1 MVLRNFMGPILLC
14 SRHPITKWAQ
24 RSDRVFLM
32 IELPDA
38 KDVKLNL
45 KPEGHFNFSAKGS
58 DDLPYEFDLELFDAV
73 NVEVGL
79 LFNTCFLLWM

>member
-1 MVLRNFMGPILLC
+1 MLSFDYDFEMHIPEIILIC

-24 RSDRVFLM
+24 RSDRVFLT

-45 KPEGHFNFSAKGS
+45 KPEGQFNFSAKGS
-58 DDLPYEFDLELFDAV
+58 DDLSYEFDLELFDSV
-73 NVEVGL
+73 NVEVSV
-79 LFNTCFLLWM
+79 NE